1 MRRFIVLASLDGKIG
16 HYVTC
21 GVFLFI
27 NQIDYLDGWDEV
39 LSGNGE
45 YLRAFRLFK
54 VGCSRQLFELLWVAE
69 DLEQLNGTEAQ
80 NADEHQAGAY
90 TTDKSSK

>member
-1 MRRFIVLASLDGKIG
+1 MG
-16 HYVTC
+16 
-21 GVFLFI
+21 
-27 NQIDYLDGWDEV
+27 
-39 LSGNGE
+39 GNGE
-45 YLRAFRLFK
+45 NLRAVRLFK